1 MGQEFINSNNNEEN
15 LIKYYTPD
23 IKYNKIS
30 ISNELSY
37 FADNVFQII
46 FSLNYTEIN
55 NEYNIECFLYK
66 NKKEVLYC
74 KSEKIKIK
82 KDLEEIKF
90 KTKFYLSKVSI
101 EYQIIIIKLYKN
113 DKLYNI
119 YEKNINYFFIKNNS
133 NKIITNN
140 IQEVLSY
147 NLIGKNEY
155 LFFNLELKSNNKN
168 FSFKDNRIIYMITN
182 SNYSKDNYLY
192 RSEIIDDNGKFIEI
206 YIPIYFLKPIFRI
219 IFFNRNG
226 KKIFS
231 NKYDPYNFT
240 YNYFEKN
247 KKYIEFLYDNK
258 YSIEVINKCH
268 IELIEN
274 DETQDIYINNDIYYD
289 NIINNINKYNKNI
302 ININEIELK
311 FNITYPKEN
320 SIYKLYIQE
329 NNLITNKKQI
339 IYKNDINVNYILN
352 NYIYFKSLIVN
363 FNLNVINSYTFT
375 IINNNENFIFKTT
388 LNNILINKYVP
399 YSLCLE
405 QNIYS
410 NNFNKEKFIISYK
423 NINKINCIKI
433 NFSIIIKESENIKE
447 NEYVNELQEKNLTPY
462 FIYITNYDNK
472 VKKIYKILKTENKRN
487 NEEKN
492 LLEENGNKI
501 NNNENIINKEY
512 IEKINIYDNINSF
525 CFLIVN
531 SKNELLYRSEKFSYI
546 KKKFN
551 SIKIPYNLLY
561 NDIINI
567 YFLYECYKD
576 IYMYLDENKQIKE
589 DLILFKY
596 NGSIKNF
603 LKIKNFSI
611 DFSPYRKITLENISC
626 EDKINR
632 FIDYICNGFKIILH
646 IAIDFSWKKNIN
658 NNDEKFENKLKELDD
673 VINIIEKSNLNKF
686 NINEKFYGYGFGIK
700 NKNNND
706 EILNIN
712 SKENLMIETFFQ
724 LILLYHN
731 LIKKINSSNKR
742 NLKKIIDKVLINNKN
757 KYDFISLIIIINSD
771 FNDEIIKDYFKEINI
786 SIIIIN
792 VNNENIFQKNSIN
805 NNYNV
810 HFINFNEYK
819 TNNLDENKL
828 SNLLLEIVS
837 NDLINYNIIKN
848 EI

>member
-1 MGQEFINSNNNEEN
+1 MGQELNNSNINEEN
-15 LIKYYTPD
+15 LTKYYYPEF
-23 IKYNKIS
+23 KYREIT
-30 ISNELSY
+30 IPNELNY
-37 FADNVFQII
+37 FADNFFQII

-55 NEYNIECFLYK
+55 SEYDIECFLYN
-66 NKKEVLYC
+66 NKKEALFG

-82 KDLEEIKF
+82 KDFEEIKF
-90 KTKFYLSKVSI
+90 NTKFYISKASI
-101 EYQIIIIKLYKN
+101 EYKIIIIKLYKN

-119 YEKNINYFFIKNNS
+119 YEKNINYFFIKNKS
-133 NKIITNN
+133 NKIIANN

-155 LFFNLELKSNNKN
+155 FFFNLEVKTNNKN
-168 FSFKDNRIIYMITN
+168 FSFKDNRLIYMITN
-182 SNYSKDNYLY
+182 SNYIKNNYLY
-192 RSEIIDDNGKFIEI
+192 RSEIIDDNGKFMEI
-206 YIPIYFLKPIFRI
+206 YIPIYFLKPIFKLI
-219 IFFNRNG
+219 LFNRNG
-226 KKIFS
+226 KKIFF

-240 YNYFEKN
+240 YNYFKNGEK
-247 KKYIEFLYDNK
+247 IEFLYDNK
-258 YSIEVINKCH
+258 NPIEIINKCH

-274 DETQDIYINNDIYYD
+274 DETKEMYLNNDIYYD

-339 IYKNDINVNYILN
+339 IYKNDIKVNYLLN
-352 NYIYFKSLIVN
+352 NYIYFKSLKVN
-363 FNLNVINSYTFT
+363 FNLNVFNSYIFT
-375 IINNNENFIFKTT
+375 IINNDENFIFKTT

-423 NINKINCIKI
+423 NLNKNNSIKI
-433 NFSIIIKESENIKE
+433 NFSI
-447 NEYVNELQEKNLTPY
+447 L
-462 FIYITNYDNK
+462 
-472 VKKIYKILKTENKRN
+472 
-487 NEEKN
+487 
-492 LLEENGNKI
+492 
-501 NNNENIINKEY
+501 NKEC

-531 SKNELLYRSEKFSYI
+531 SKNEFLYRSEKFSYI
-546 KKKFN
+546 NLNFN

-576 IYMYLDENKQIKE
+576 LYMYLNENKKIKE

-603 LKIKNFSI
+603 LKIKNISI

-626 EDKINR
+626 EDKINS
-632 FIDYICNGFKIILH
+632 FIDYICNGFKIVLH
-646 IAIDFSWKKNIN
+646 IAIDFSWKENIN
-658 NNDEKFENKLKELDD
+658 NNDENFDIKLNEIDN

-700 NKNNND
+700 NKNNKE

-731 LIKKINSSNKR
+731 LIKNINSFNKR
-742 NLKKIIDKVLINNKN
+742 NFKNIIEKVLSYNKN
-757 KYDFISLIIIINSD
+757 KYDFISLIIIINND
-771 FNDEIIKDYFKEINI
+771 FDDEIIKDYFKEINI
-786 SIIIIN
+786 SIIIIC
-792 VNNENIFQKNSIN
+792 VNNKNVFLKNYKN

-819 TNNLDENKL
+819 TNNLDENNL
-828 SNLLLEIVS
+828 SNLLFEIVS
-837 NDLINYNIIKN
+837 NDLINYNIIRN

>member
-1 MGQEFINSNNNEEN
+1 MGQELNNSNINEEN
-15 LIKYYTPD
+15 LMKFYYPDFKYREINIP
-23 IKYNKIS
+23 
-30 ISNELSY
+30 NELNY
-37 FADNVFQII
+37 FADNFFQII

-55 NEYNIECFLYK
+55 SEYDIKCFLYN
-66 NKKEVLYC
+66 NKKEALFG

-82 KDLEEIKF
+82 KDFEEIKF
-90 KTKFYLSKVSI
+90 NTKFYISKASI

-119 YEKNINYFFIKNNS
+119 YEKNINYFFIKNKS
-133 NKIITNN
+133 NKIIANN

-155 LFFNLELKSNNKN
+155 FFFNLEVKSNNKN
-168 FSFKDNRIIYMITN
+168 FSFKENRLIYMITN
-182 SNYSKDNYLY
+182 SNYIKNNYLY

-206 YIPIYFLKPIFRI
+206 YIPIYLLKPIFKLI
-219 IFFNRNG
+219 LFNRNG

-240 YNYFEKN
+240 YNYFKNGEK
-247 KKYIEFLYDNK
+247 IEFLYDNK
-258 YSIEVINKCH
+258 IPIEIINKCH

-274 DETQDIYINNDIYYD
+274 DETKEMYLNNDIYYD

-339 IYKNDINVNYILN
+339 IYKNDIKVNYLLN
-352 NYIYFKSLIVN
+352 NYIYFKSLKVN
-363 FNLNVINSYTFT
+363 FNLNVFNSYIFT
-375 IINNNENFIFKTT
+375 IINNDENFIFKTT

-423 NINKINCIKI
+423 NLNKNNSIKI
-433 NFSIIIKESENIKE
+433 NFIIK
-447 NEYVNELQEKNLTPY
+447 
-462 FIYITNYDNK
+462 
-472 VKKIYKILKTENKRN
+472 
-487 NEEKN
+487 
-492 LLEENGNKI
+492 
-501 NNNENIINKEY
+501 NKEC

-531 SKNELLYRSEKFSYI
+531 SKNEFLYRSEKFSYI
-546 KKKFN
+546 NLNFN

-576 IYMYLDENKQIKE
+576 LYMYLNENKKIKE

-603 LKIKNFSI
+603 LKIKNISI
-611 DFSPYRKITLENISC
+611 NFSPYRKITLENISC
-626 EDKINR
+626 EDKINS
-632 FIDYICNGFKIILH
+632 FIDYICNGFKIVLH
-646 IAIDFSWKKNIN
+646 IAIDFSWKENIN
-658 NNDEKFENKLKELDD
+658 HNDENFEIKLNEIDN

-700 NKNNND
+700 NKNNRE

-731 LIKKINSSNKR
+731 LIKNINSFNKR
-742 NLKKIIDKVLINNKN
+742 NFKNIIEKVLSNNKN
-757 KYDFISLIIIINSD
+757 KYDFISLIIIINND
-771 FNDEIIKDYFKEINI
+771 FDDEIIKDYFKEINI
-786 SIIIIN
+786 SIIIIC
-792 VNNENIFQKNSIN
+792 VNNKNVFLKNYLN

-819 TNNLDENKL
+819 TNNLDENNL

-837 NDLINYNIIKN
+837 NDLINYNIIRN

>member
-1 MGQEFINSNNNEEN
+1 MGQELNNSNINEEN
-15 LIKYYTPD
+15 LTKFYYPDFKYREINIP
-23 IKYNKIS
+23 
-30 ISNELSY
+30 NELNY
-37 FADNVFQII
+37 FADNFFQII

-55 NEYNIECFLYK
+55 SEYDIECFLYN
-66 NKKEVLYC
+66 NKKETLFG

-82 KDLEEIKF
+82 KDFEEIKF
-90 KTKFYLSKVSI
+90 NTKFYISKASI

-119 YEKNINYFFIKNNS
+119 YEKNINYFFIKNKS
-133 NKIITNN
+133 NKIIANN

-155 LFFNLELKSNNKN
+155 FFFNLEVKTNNKN
-168 FSFKDNRIIYMITN
+168 FSFKDNRFIYMITN
-182 SNYSKDNYLY
+182 SNYIKNNYLY

-206 YIPIYFLKPIFRI
+206 YIPIYLLKPIFRLI
-219 IFFNRNG
+219 LFNRNG

-240 YNYFEKN
+240 YNYFKNGEK
-247 KKYIEFLYDNK
+247 IEFLYDNK
-258 YSIEVINKCH
+258 IPIEIINKCH

-274 DETQDIYINNDIYYD
+274 DETKEMYLNNDIYYD

-329 NNLITNKKQI
+329 NNLNTNKKQI
-339 IYKNDINVNYILN
+339 IYKNDIKVNYLLN

-363 FNLNVINSYTFT
+363 FNLNVFNSYIFT
-375 IINNNENFIFKTT
+375 IINNDENFIFKTT

-410 NNFNKEKFIISYK
+410 NNYNKEKFIISYK
-423 NINKINCIKI
+423 NLNKNNSINI
-433 NFSIIIKESENIKE
+433 NFSII
-447 NEYVNELQEKNLTPY
+447 
-462 FIYITNYDNK
+462 
-472 VKKIYKILKTENKRN
+472 
-487 NEEKN
+487 
-492 LLEENGNKI
+492 
-501 NNNENIINKEY
+501 NKEC

-531 SKNELLYRSEKFSYI
+531 SKNEFLYRSEKFSYI
-546 KKKFN
+546 NLNFN

-561 NDIINI
+561 NEIINI

-576 IYMYLDENKQIKE
+576 LYMYLNENKKIKE

-603 LKIKNFSI
+603 LKIKNISI
-611 DFSPYRKITLENISC
+611 NFSPYRKITLENISC
-626 EDKINR
+626 EDKINS
-632 FIDYICNGFKIILH
+632 FIDYICNGFKIVLH
-646 IAIDFSWKKNIN
+646 IAIDFSWKENIN
-658 NNDEKFENKLKELDD
+658 NNDEKFEIKLNEIDN

-700 NKNNND
+700 NKNNRE

-731 LIKKINSSNKR
+731 LIKNINSFNKR
-742 NLKKIIDKVLINNKN
+742 NFKNIIEKVLINNKN
-757 KYDFISLIIIINSD
+757 KYDFISLIIIINND
-771 FNDEIIKDYFKEINI
+771 FDDEIIKDYFKEINI
-786 SIIIIN
+786 SIIIIC
-792 VNNENIFQKNSIN
+792 VNNKNVFLKNYKN

-819 TNNLDENKL
+819 TNNLDENNL
-828 SNLLLEIVS
+828 SNLLFEIVS
-837 NDLINYNIIKN
+837 NDLINYNIIRN